1 MTIRTMIHRYATAK
15 TIPLVVLA
23 VFLLAQIVWVSLSPT
38 LVQAAPTISSA
49 TNGTMTSSLNP
60 TGTKSVS
67 FNSGSGTGRMLV
79 VVVGSDDRTNKMT
92 SVSYA
97 GFTMTQAYATGQLA
111 PSTATARVQLF
122 YLPIDENTT
131 GSNNVSFTASAA
143 DNYAY
148 VIAYVSG
155 ADTTSV
161 GTVNINSGTGST
173 LSVTNVPSKADSLI
187 VTAFG
192 SNSTTALSPSGGS
205 TEVANGEVSATGIR
219 AGMYIK
225 FGGPAGTS
233 ISTAA
238 SGGNDGWG
246 AISLEIKPPVVLP
259 TVSVASQDDAAQ
271 EPGQETQADLASFML
286 MHTGDDKLGDIDVNL
301 FISGSAT
308 MYDDYA
314 FDVENSTCD
323 NISGDSATIP
333 ANQESCTVVILPE
346 YDEEEED
353 TETVEMYLDDGSDY
367 LVGESGTRETLY
379 IGDTPPG
386 TGGGTINCSDQ
397 PEVCAALD
405 YAIHPPGFASM
416 YIYDEDT
423 VPAGEI
429 TGPGLT
435 ATPTRV
441 KSGGVATLSW
451 SVTGMT
457 SCSIDNGV
465 GTVDAT
471 DGLHTATTPA
481 ITTRTTFTLTCS
493 DGSASVLSRA
503 TVGIVPTFIEQ

>member
-1 MTIRTMIHRYATAK
+1 MIHRYATAK

-60 TGTKSVS
+60 TGTKNVS

-92 SVSYA
+92 SVMYD
-97 GFTMTQAYATGQLA
+97 GFTMTQAYGTGQLA

-131 GSNNVSFTASAA
+131 GANNVSFTASAP

-161 GTVNINSGTGST
+161 GTVNNNSGTGST
-173 LSVTNVPSKADSLI
+173 LSVTNVPSETDSLI

-192 SNSTTALSPSGGS
+192 SNSTTAFSPSGGS
-205 TEVANGEVSATGIR
+205 TEVTSGEVSATGIR

-225 FGGPAGTS
+225 TGGSAGVS
-233 ISTAA
+233 VSTAA

-246 AISLEIKPPVVLP
+246 AISLEIKLPVVLP
-259 TVSVASQDDAAQ
+259 TVSVASQDTEAQ
-271 EPGQETQADLASFML
+271 EPGQETPADSASFML
-286 MHTGDDKLGDIDVNL
+286 AHTGEDKLGAVDVNF
-301 FISGSAT
+301 FITGSADT
-308 MYDDYA
+308 YDDYA
-314 FDVENSTCD
+314 FDLDNSTCD
-323 NISGDSATIP
+323 SISGDSATIP
-333 ANQESCTVVILPE
+333 AYQDSCTVVILPE
-346 YDEEEED
+346 YDEQQED

-367 LVGESGTRETLY
+367 LVGESGTRETIY
-379 IGDTPPG
+379 IDDTPPG
-386 TGGGTINCSDQ
+386 TGGGTIDCGEQ

-405 YAIHPPGFASM
+405 YEIQSPGFASM
-416 YIYDEDT
+416 YIYDADT
-423 VPAGEI
+423 VPAGVIVE
-429 TGPGLT
+429 PGLT
-435 ATPTRV
+435 AVPTRV
-441 KSGGVATLSW
+441 QNGGVATLSW
-451 SVTGMT
+451 SVSGMS

-465 GTVDAT
+465 GSVDAT
-471 DGLHTATTPA
+471 DGQHTATTPA